1 MSQLNEKKYSVAKA
15 YRWKPKEY
23 LSNTVYKRGK
33 TFFSS
38 EAKDAEPFD
47 PFRKTETFIKTQN
60 LKEFIPKGNF
70 GKDGEERIK
79 RRKASKEKVVRI
91 ERSPYLSNTS

>member
-1 MSQLNEKKYSVAKA
+1 MSQLNEKKYSVTKA
-15 YRWKPKEY
+15 HRWKPKEY

-47 PFRKTETFIKTQN
+47 PFRKT
-60 LKEFIPKGNF
+60 
-70 GKDGEERIK
+70 
-79 RRKASKEKVVRI
+79 
-91 ERSPYLSNTS
+91 